1 MAKKVL
7 ITGVAGGIGL
17 ETAKLFLAKGWEV
30 IGTDIK
36 EMEEALDINFIQGDI
51 SDEANSKIIFDSI
64 NGKLDA
70 LVNNAA
76 IQIFKSLKELSIQD
90 WDHVFRSN
98 LYPVFFI
105 ARQAVELMKNN
116 ESSIINICSIHALA
130 TSMNMSSYA
139 SSKGALLSLTKS
151 LAIDLAPF
159 GIRVNAVLPG
169 AIDTPMLRQSIQRF
183 CTSPEKEQ
191 EILENYKSRTPL
203 RRIGLPEEVAQSIYF
218 LADNEKSSFITG
230 SSLVVDG
237 GAYSRLSTE

>member
-1 MAKKVL
+1 MTKKVL

-17 ETAKLFLAKGWEV
+17 ETAKLFHAKGWEV

-36 EMEEALDINFIQGDI
+36 EMEDALPINFIQGDI
-51 SDEANSKIIFDSI
+51 SDKANNKIIFNSI

-76 IQIFKSLKELSIQD
+76 IQLFKSLQELSIED

-98 LYPVFFI
+98 LYPAFFI
-105 ARQAVELMKNN
+105 ARQAA
-116 ESSIINICSIHALA
+116 NILRKDKSAIVNVCSIHALA

-139 SSKGALLSLTKS
+139 ASKGALLALTRS
-151 LAIDLAPF
+151 LAIDLAPI

-169 AIDTPMLRQSIQRF
+169 AIDTPMLRQSIRRF
-183 CTSPEKEQ
+183 CTSSQEEEQ
-191 EILENYKSRTPL
+191 MIENCKSRTPL
-203 RRIGLPEEVAQSIYF
+203 KRIGLPEEVAKSIYF
-218 LADNEKSSFITG
+218 LSDHDQSSFITG

-237 GAYSRLSTE
+237 GAYSHLSTE

>member
-1 MAKKVL
+1 MTKKVL

-17 ETAKLFLAKGWEV
+17 ETAKLFHAKGWEV

-36 EMEEALDINFIQGDI
+36 AMKDVLPINFIQGDI
-51 SDEANSKIIFDSI
+51 SDEANNKIIFNSI

-76 IQIFKSLKELSIQD
+76 IQLFRSLQEISIQD

-98 LYPVFFI
+98 LYPAFFI
-105 ARQAVELMKNN
+105 ARQAVEIMKKDK
-116 ESSIINICSIHALA
+116 SSIVNVCSIHALA

-139 SSKGALLSLTKS
+139 ASKGALLALTRS
-151 LAIDLAPF
+151 LAIDLAPI

-169 AIDTPMLRQSIQRF
+169 AIDTPMLRQSIKRF
-183 CTSPEKEQ
+183 CTSPEEEKQMLKNVE
-191 EILENYKSRTPL
+191 SRTPL
-203 RRIGLPEEVAQSIYF
+203 KRIGLPEEVAKSIYF
-218 LADNEKSSFITG
+218 LADNEQSSFITG

-237 GAYSRLSTE
+237 GAYSHLSTE